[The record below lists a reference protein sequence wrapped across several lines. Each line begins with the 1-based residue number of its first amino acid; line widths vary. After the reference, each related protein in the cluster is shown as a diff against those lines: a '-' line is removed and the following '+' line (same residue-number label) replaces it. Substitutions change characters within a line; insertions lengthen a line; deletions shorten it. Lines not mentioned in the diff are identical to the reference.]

1 MRGWPALPTVSRAP
15 RRHRTRRRADMPLL
29 GGVRPPIASLI
40 VLLLVVAALTV
51 AGLGS
56 VHGEQMP
63 HAVLGGEQQIAA
75 DIAVSVRTAIDA
87 EAATVRRTG
96 DSYTVTGRTTPAAV
110 LKSLASARKAALGGA
125 LLDTQSGRILA
136 TGGEQVPL
144 TGVNAKAPTGA
155 RGTIPPRLVTSGTGQ
170 RVLYFAKVTLPAQSV
185 DANQDQNP
193 DAALPQRKQW
203 LLVVSE
209 ALPALTSYGDG
220 RTTQVLDAKGNVL
233 ATAVS
238 GTTRPQDTPDRGLP
252 AAATGAATGHGTD
265 ASGSLLGATSG
276 DRQTVAGWASVA
288 SSSGTGDTNGLGL
301 VVLTSRPVPVMGPS
315 VDYSRFAL
323 AAAGALAGIAL
334 LVGLFLRL
342 AVQRPLLR
350 LYLSADRLGR
360 GAGESGPRALEELAR
375 PVPVHGFGELAR
387 IGRALESLRRQL
399 LGESGPE
406 EIPVRRGPGC
416 RALAVVAMLLVAV
429 WALPLVFL
437 LNRADTAT
445 AVPSPVIANQ
455 QVRTEIAANR
465 IRQSLGG
472 SYTDLTDVA
481 KNLSGRTVAAQTQVL
496 GRTLA
501 DHHHFRSLY
510 LIGRTGDI
518 VLRVGKTPLRTIV
531 HVPDGSGITTVNT
544 AGRIPA
550 IAAYAQIPAAKG
562 GALAG
567 GGVVLFGEIDVNAL
581 NSELPRPKLGSV
593 WVTDAKYKVLAAS
606 IGYQAFEA
614 LPGSGLTRLATSTQ
628 SAPGT
633 AGTATSAVLTSSSG
647 PSVAAAAP
655 LAQSGPTVGLGWRV
669 VTAEPAAALQLP
681 AFQAE
686 QRTMLAGVLG
696 LTVGVACL
704 GWLHIVV
711 IRPLRAIAVL
721 AERLAGGDRRTVLY
735 PVHHDEAGSVT
746 RSLELIRQA
755 LAEQGRVSRSGHASA
770 AAPGV
775 TTQPGISAQSRRAS
789 APQR

>member
-1 MRGWPALPTVSRAP
+1 MRGRPALPTVSRAP

-29 GGVRPPIASLI
+29 GGVRPPIASFI

-56 VHGEQMP
+56 VHGEQVP
-63 HAVLGGEQQIAA
+63 QAVLGGEQQTAA

-87 EAATVRRTG
+87 EATTVRRTG
-96 DSYTVTGRTTPAAV
+96 DSYTVTGRTTPAQV
-110 LKSLASARKAALGGA
+110 LKSLAAARKAVLGGA
-125 LLDTQSGRILA
+125 LLDTQSGRVLA
-136 TGGEQVPL
+136 TGGERVPL
-144 TGVNAKAPTGA
+144 TGVDAKALTGDH
-155 RGTIPPRLVTSGTGQ
+155 GTAPPRLVTAGTGQ
-170 RVLYFAKVTLPAQSV
+170 RMLYFANVTLPAQSV

-220 RTTQVLDAKGNVL
+220 RTAQVLDAKGNML
-233 ATAVS
+233 ATAASGMAQPLDAADLGIPSAAVDAAVS
-238 GTTRPQDTPDRGLP
+238 
-252 AAATGAATGHGTD
+252 AHGAG

-276 DRQTVAGWASVA
+276 GRQTVAGWASVA
-288 SSSGTGDTNGLGL
+288 SSSGTGDADRLGL
-301 VVLTSRPVPVMGPS
+301 VVLTFRPVPVMGPS

-323 AAAGALAGIAL
+323 VAAGVLAGIAL
-334 LVGLFLRL
+334 LVGLLL
-342 AVQRPLLR
+342 QLTVQRPLLR
-350 LYLSADRLGR
+350 LYLSADRLAR
-360 GAGESGPRALEELAR
+360 GAGESGPRTAEDLAR
-375 PVPVHGFGELAR
+375 PVPVHGLGEPAR

-416 RALAVVAMLLVAV
+416 RALAVIAMLLVAA
-429 WALPLVFL
+429 WAAPLIFL

-445 AVPSPVIANQ
+445 AVPAPVVADQ
-455 QVRTEIAANR
+455 QARTEIAANR
-465 IRQSLGG
+465 IRQSLGE
-472 SYTDLTDVA
+472 SYTDLSDVA
-481 KNLSGRTVAAQTQVL
+481 KSLSGTTKAAQTTVL

-510 LIGRTGDI
+510 LIGRTGAI

-531 HVPDGSGITTVNT
+531 HVPGGSGITTVNT
-544 AGRIPA
+544 SGRIPA
-550 IAAYAQIPAAKG
+550 IAAYAQIPVGKG

-581 NSELPRPKLGSV
+581 NSELPRPKLGGV
-593 WVTDAKYKVLAAS
+593 WVTDANYKVLAAS
-606 IGYQAFEA
+606 IGYRAFEA

-633 AGTATSAVLTSSSG
+633 AGTATSAVLHSSSG

-711 IRPLRAIAVL
+711 IRPLRTMAVL

-735 PVHHDEAGSVT
+735 PVNHDEAGSVT

-755 LAEQGRVSRSGHASA
+755 LAERGRGSRSGHASA
-770 AAPGV
+770 A
-775 TTQPGISAQSRRAS
+775 QPGPPAQSRHTS